1 MDPRKSSSHYREHST
16 RSNPITKSDK
26 QLLNCD
32 ESEIGIGT
40 LTIDV
45 LSCVPVPSERV
56 APTPPHSNIPSFPHI
71 GTRTRSERANVVVG
85 FNSTW
90 VGIKTFKS
98 LPNFRNISTRNAIRF
113 LPPREAANNYS
124 ENNKSLSGWVIDL
137 GWRKELNELCLVS
150 WSVLMLPNLT

>member
-32 ESEIGIGT
+32 ELEIGIGT

-56 APTPPHSNIPSFPHI
+56 PRQGAHTTPLKHPKLSAYRNKDKD
-71 GTRTRSERANVVVG
+71 GRANVVVG

-98 LPNFRNISTRNAIRF
+98 LPNFCNISTRNAIRF

-124 ENNKSLSGWVIDL
+124 ENNKSLSGWLIDL
-137 GWRKELNELCLVS
+137 GWRKGLNELCLVS
-150 WSVLMLPNLT
+150 